1 MLTKIVSRWIANR
14 AFKEAKLREKNIGYH
29 IQLLN
34 KLNKNWINSCV
45 LVEMSS
51 VWKKFGLEA
60 IGLNYFTIGLPARN
74 LSSRFIPESP
84 YFQSWFG
91 AYLVK
96 FDESREWQ
104 INDHFRLAVA
114 DQIEWLKMYGDP
126 NPKAIIDFDNISHL
140 GKIDLPNNYKANLF
154 KGFIKSHVDV
164 GEAKRPWMF
173 PLLISAFSYHMQKNN
188 PKVKIGAKTFN
199 PRWNPKYPLRSY
211 QDITLQGYVA
221 IAEISPYIKT
231 VIYANGAIFK
241 DVSGKENNYFH
252 HIENELIA
260 LIKNV
265 QILKS

>member
-1 MLTKIVSRWIANR
+1 
-14 AFKEAKLREKNIGYH
+14 
-29 IQLLN
+29 
-34 KLNKNWINSCV
+34 
-45 LVEMSS
+45 
-51 VWKKFGLEA
+51 
-60 IGLNYFTIGLPARN
+60 
-74 LSSRFIPESP
+74 
-84 YFQSWFG
+84 
-91 AYLVK
+91 
-96 FDESREWQ
+96 
-104 INDHFRLAVA
+104 
-114 DQIEWLKMYGDP
+114 
-126 NPKAIIDFDNISHL
+126 
-140 GKIDLPNNYKANLF
+140 
-154 KGFIKSHVDV
+154 
-164 GEAKRPWMF
+164 
-173 PLLISAFSYHMQKNN
+173 MQKNN